1 MPKIVENSWKRG
13 SIVIRKN
20 FVKKKRKA
28 KDKEVLDMQLL
39 TIRLNEVKFGIP
51 IEAVQSIEERLQTVG
66 VPHSLP
72 YIKGIMNLHGNIIP
86 VYSLAEKFGYPDQDI
101 SNIVVT
107 NVNNTL
113 IGFEVNRVEEI
124 LEVSD
129 ENVAP
134 MPGIISSQEDFMTKV
149 VHYNKQLIVLLNVN
163 QLIAADEQL
172 NIQKMLEE
180 TTMNV

>member
-1 MPKIVENSWKRG
+1 
-13 SIVIRKN
+13 
-20 FVKKKRKA
+20 
-28 KDKEVLDMQLL
+28 MQLL

-51 IEAVQSIEERLQTVG
+51 IEAVQSIEERMQTVS

-72 YIKGIMNLHGNIIP
+72 YIKRIMNLHGDIIP
-86 VYSLAEKFGYPDQDI
+86 VYSLAERFGYLEQEI

-129 ENVAP
+129 EDVVP
-134 MPGIISSQEDFMTKV
+134 MPNVISSQENFMPKV
-149 VHYNKQLIVLLNVN
+149 AHYNKQLIVLLNVDE
-163 QLIAADEQL
+163 LIEANEQQ
-172 NIQKMLEE
+172 NIKKMLEE

>member
-1 MPKIVENSWKRG
+1 
-13 SIVIRKN
+13 
-20 FVKKKRKA
+20 
-28 KDKEVLDMQLL
+28 MQLL

-51 IEAVQSIEERLQTVG
+51 IEAVQSIEERMQTVS

-72 YIKGIMNLHGNIIP
+72 YIKGIMNLHGDIIP
-86 VYSLAEKFGYPDQDI
+86 VYSLAERFGYLEQEI

-129 ENVAP
+129 EDVVP
-134 MPGIISSQEDFMTKV
+134 MPNVISSQENFMPKV
-149 VHYNKQLIVLLNVN
+149 AHYNKQLIVLLNVDE
-163 QLIAADEQL
+163 LIEANEQQ
-172 NIQKMLEE
+172 NIKKMLEE